1 MVELRH
7 RLRQLDYLGVLPAPV
22 SRILIDETIPGPNL
36 TLVPDL
42 SFWDLRKLFQS
53 PTKAGIAD
61 WALKGERGVWP
72 AISALKVR
80 EAIEIELDRGYQL
93 VRRRRPSD
101 PSVSVAI
108 PKQVNAMN
116 EGVPRR
122 RRGGSE
128 NDEGILADRE

>member
-1 MVELRH
+1 MRLVLVELRH
-7 RLRQLDYLGVLPAPV
+7 RLRQLDYIGALPGYV
-22 SRILIDETIPGPNL
+22 SRLLIDETIPGPNL

-42 SFWDLRKLFQS
+42 SFKDLGKLFQQ
-53 PTKAGIAD
+53 PTPQRAAE

-80 EAIEIELDRGYQL
+80 EAVEIELDRGYQL

-101 PSVSVAI
+101 PAPARPS
-108 PKQVNAMN
+108 PN

-122 RRGGSE
+122 RRGNGE
-128 NDEGILADRE
+128 NDGEDGQFADRE